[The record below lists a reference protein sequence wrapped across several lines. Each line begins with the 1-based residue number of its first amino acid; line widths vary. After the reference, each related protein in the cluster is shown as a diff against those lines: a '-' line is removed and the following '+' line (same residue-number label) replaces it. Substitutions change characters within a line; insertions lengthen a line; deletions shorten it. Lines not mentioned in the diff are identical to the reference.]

1 MQVLDLGS
9 TLNVVKASNKLK
21 IIVNPRFGVDPKWG
35 KGFVVEFG
43 IEKQSKPHPPDN
55 HFMLVFIG
63 PAAAWV
69 SFFVYFYVVSKSV
82 GA

>member
-1 MQVLDLGS
+1 M
-9 TLNVVKASNKLK
+9 VKASKSLK

-69 SFFVYFYVVSKSV
+69 CFFIYFCVVSKSV